1 MLDLPRILFVR
12 HGETDWNVEGRLQGQ
27 TDIPLNALGRY
38 QSEDVARRL
47 TKLLDDPATSRW
59 IVSPLGRTRETA
71 EIARRTLGLDPNA
84 YDTEDRLKEITFG
97 IWEGST
103 WAELRGKFPTA
114 EAERDKDKWGY
125 IPPKG
130 ESYEMLVERLRPWLE
145 TIREEAVVV
154 SHGGVARALMAVI
167 ADVAPQEAPRHEI
180 HQGRVLVFENNR
192 FKWH

>member
-1 MLDLPRILFVR
+1 MLTLPRILFVR

-47 TKLLDDPATSRW
+47 TKLLGDPANSRW

-71 EIARRTLGLDPNA
+71 EIARRTLGLEPTA
-84 YDTEDRLKEITFG
+84 YETEDRLKEITFG
-97 IWEGST
+97 IWEGHT

-114 EAERDKDKWGY
+114 EAERDKNKWDY
-125 IPPKG
+125 VPPQG

-145 TIREEAVVV
+145 TVKQEVVIV
-154 SHGGVARALMAVI
+154 SHGGVARALMAMI
-167 ADVAPQEAPRHEI
+167 AEVPPHEAPRHDI

-192 FKWH
+192 FSWH